1 MDEIAR
7 RPREDGWALGDVGYF
22 GSEEGYPYGYGYQSL
37 HAKVV
42 RGILIR
48 DGPWD

>member
-22 GSEEGYPYGYGYQSL
+22 GSEEGYAYGY
-37 HAKVV
+37 H
-42 RGILIR
+42 
-48 DGPWD
+48 